1 MTYFLVVA
9 RAPPIY
15 TAFMNSAC
23 CFVKVPVSVELT
35 LFILLQTLRLFK

>member
-9 RAPPIY
+9 GAPPVY
-15 TAFMNSAC
+15 TAFMNSAR
-23 CFVKVPVSVELT
+23 CFVKVPMSVQFT